1 MAYRS
6 SVDERRPFLPD
17 VVEGRV
23 LLWAGRGAGAV
34 LASLAAV
41 GWLSLLS
48 WSVHDPSF
56 THASNTVTRNWMGPP
71 GAVLADLMLQTLG
84 LAAIFVFLACAG
96 WAAELILR
104 ERVPGWRLR
113 AGLLPVSLLA
123 LAAAFSSLPMP
134 ASWPL
139 HNGLGGIFGD
149 AIFGFIGG
157 LFTTVLGARGGA
169 LGGLL
174 LFAGAACLLGMV
186 LGVSQRELG
195 LLLQR
200 SQHVRI
206 RRSTAQNTD
215 EDAPNWLAGMAAK
228 VAEARRSSHDVAP
241 TTRREPQLGWPGAD
255 DVPQEPALVLRKS
268 PVAAREADEAEPDD
282 FDAATDIDSRAIA
295 ERFAPIGVTIAKRKP
310 AEAMAGLI
318 ARRPAEPSHR
328 RPSLNLL
335 KRPPTNRPNP
345 EFSQSARRDQARV
358 LEDVLGDFGVKGEI
372 KAIKPGPVVTLYE
385 LEPARGTKSSRVVA
399 LSDDIARSMSAQS
412 TRVATVPGRN
422 VIGIELPNARRETV
436 LLRELLESDAWRNAE
451 GTLPVV
457 LGKSIAG
464 DPIVADLARM
474 PHLLVAGTTG
484 SGKSVGVNSL
494 ILSLLYR
501 LSPEECR
508 LLMIDPKMLELSM
521 YNGIPHL
528 LTPVVT
534 DPQKASAAL
543 NWVVSEMEERYKRMS
558 RLGVRNIE
566 IFNNRVRHAKTR
578 GEVLS
583 RTVQTGYD
591 DETGEAIFE
600 HDRLEL
606 EPMPYIVVVVD
617 EFADLMMVA
626 GKDVEAAVQRL
637 AQMARAAG
645 IHLVMATQRPSVDVI
660 TGTIKANF
668 PTRISFKVASKVDSR
683 TILNEQ
689 GAEQLLGQG
698 DMLYSA
704 GSGQVVRVHGPYVSD
719 EEVEQVAA
727 HLRSQGAPDY
737 VAGVTDGPASADD
750 DDEAATRDDGD
761 DLYARATA
769 IVLRDQKASTSYLQR
784 RMSIGYNRAADLIE
798 RMEAEGLISPP
809 NGVGKRFVLNDRK
822 VESEVRPRRVAKRA

>member
-1 MAYRS
+1 M
-6 SVDERRPFLPD
+6 
-17 VVEGRV
+17 
-23 LLWAGRGAGAV
+23 LLWAGRSAGAA
-34 LASLAAV
+34 LAGLAAV

-56 THASNTVTRNWMGPP
+56 THATNTVTRNWMGHP

-84 LAAIFVFLACAG
+84 LAAIFAFLTCAG
-96 WAAELILR
+96 WAAELMLR
-104 ERVPGWRLR
+104 EGVPGWRLR
-113 AGLLPVSLLA
+113 AALLPVSLLV
-123 LAAAFSSLPMP
+123 LAGAFSSLPVP
-134 ASWPL
+134 VSWPL

-149 AIFGFIGG
+149 AAFGFVGG
-157 LFTTVLGARGGA
+157 LLSAVIGARGGA

-174 LFAGAACLLGMV
+174 LFAGAACVLGIV

-195 LLLQR
+195 LLWQR
-200 SQHVRI
+200 SQRVRM
-206 RRSTAQNTD
+206 RSVSD
-215 EDAPNWLAGMAAK
+215 DAPNWLAGMAAK
-228 VAEARRSSHDVAP
+228 VAEARQPAP
-241 TTRREPQLGWPGAD
+241 GSALSARREPQLAWPGAED
-255 DVPQEPALVLRKS
+255 TREEPA
-268 PVAAREADEAEPDD
+268 AAVRGAAAPLAEAGDADAGD
-282 FDAATDIDSRAIA
+282 FDAATDCESRAIA
-295 ERFAPIGVTIAKRKP
+295 ERFAPIGVTIAKRRP
-310 AEAMAGLI
+310 AEAMAGLM
-318 ARRPAEPSHR
+318 ARRSAEPSHR

-335 KRPPTNRPNP
+335 KRPSASRPGQ
-345 EFSQSARRDQARV
+345 EFSQTVRRDQGRV
-358 LEDVLGDFGVKGEI
+358 LEDVLSDFGVKGEI
-372 KAIKPGPVVTLYE
+372 KAIKPGPVVTLFE

-399 LSDDIARSMSAQS
+399 LSDDIARSMSAAS

-451 GTLPVV
+451 GALPVV

-464 DPIVADLARM
+464 DPVIVDLARM

-501 LSPEECR
+501 FSPEDCR

-528 LTPVVT
+528 LSPVVT
-534 DPQKASAAL
+534 DPHKAAAAL
-543 NWVVSEMEERYKRMS
+543 NWAVSEMEERYKRMS

-591 DETGEAIFE
+591 EDTGEAIFE
-600 HDRLEL
+600 QDRLEL

-626 GKDVEAAVQRL
+626 GKEVESAVQRL

-727 HLRSQGAPDY
+727 HLRSQGVPDY
-737 VAGVTDGPASADD
+737 VSGITDGPAAAGNNGDTTSR
-750 DDEAATRDDGD
+750 DEGD

-784 RMSIGYNRAADLIE
+784 RMAIGYNRAADLIE
-798 RMEAEGLISPP
+798 RMEREGLISPA
-809 NGVGKRFVLNDRK
+809 NSVGKRFVLNDHQT
-822 VESEVRPRRVAKRA
+822 VDPEARPRRAGRRA

>member
-1 MAYRS
+1 M
-6 SVDERRPFLPD
+6 
-17 VVEGRV
+17 
-23 LLWAGRGAGAV
+23 LLWAGRIAGTA
-34 LASLAAV
+34 LAGLAAA

-56 THASNTVTRNWMGPP
+56 SHAANTVTRNWMGHP

-84 LAAIFVFLACAG
+84 LAAIFAFLACAG
-96 WAAELILR
+96 WAAELMLR
-104 ERVPGWRLR
+104 EYVPGWRQR
-113 AGLLPVSLLA
+113 TGLLPVALLV
-123 LAAAFSSLPMP
+123 LAAAFSSLPIP

-149 AIFGFIGG
+149 AVFGFVGG
-157 LFTTVLGARGGA
+157 TFSMVLGARGGA

-195 LLLQR
+195 LLWQR
-200 SQHVRI
+200 SQRARVRVV
-206 RRSTAQNTD
+206 SN
-215 EDAPNWLAGMAAK
+215 DASNWLAGMAAK
-228 VAEARRSSHDVAP
+228 VAETRQPSARDTLS
-241 TTRREPQLGWPGAD
+241 TRREPQLAWPGPD
-255 DVPQEPALVLRKS
+255 GERDEPILVVREGVEPAGVTGAD
-268 PVAAREADEAEPDD
+268 AAD
-282 FDAATDIDSRAIA
+282 FDAATECDSRAIA
-295 ERFAPIGVTIAKRKP
+295 ERFAPIGVAITGRKP
-310 AEAMAGLI
+310 AAAMAKFI
-318 ARRPAEPSHR
+318 ARRAVEPSHR
-328 RPSLNLL
+328 PPSLNLL
-335 KRPPTNRPNP
+335 RRPSASRPGH
-345 EFSQSARRDQARV
+345 EYSQAARRDQGRV

-372 KAIKPGPVVTLYE
+372 KAIKPGPVVTLFE

-399 LSDDIARSMSAQS
+399 LSDDIARSMSAAS

-436 LLRELLESDAWRNAE
+436 LLRDLLESDAWRNAE
-451 GTLPVV
+451 GALPVV

-464 DPIVADLARM
+464 DPVIVDLARM

-501 LSPEECR
+501 LSPEDCR

-534 DPQKASAAL
+534 DPQKAAAAL

-566 IFNNRVRHAKTR
+566 IFNNRVRHAKKR

-591 DETGEAIFE
+591 EETGEAIFE
-600 HDRLEL
+600 QDRLEL

-626 GKDVEAAVQRL
+626 GKEVESAVQRL

-668 PTRISFKVASKVDSR
+668 PSRISFKVASKVDSR

-704 GSGQVVRVHGPYVSD
+704 GSGQVMRVHGPYVSD

-727 HLRSQGAPDY
+727 HLRSQGVPEY
-737 VAGVTDGPASADD
+737 VSGITDGPAAADD
-750 DDEAATRDDGD
+750 DGPASLDDGD

-784 RMSIGYNRAADLIE
+784 RMAIGYNRAADLIE
-798 RMEAEGLISPP
+798 RMEREGLISPA
-809 NGVGKRFVLNDRK
+809 NSVGKRFVLNDHHKAEPEIR
-822 VESEVRPRRVAKRA
+822 SRRAARRA

>member
-1 MAYRS
+1 M
-6 SVDERRPFLPD
+6 L
-17 VVEGRV
+17 
-23 LLWAGRGAGAV
+23 AGF
-34 LASLAAV
+34 AAV

-56 THASNTVTRNWMGPP
+56 THATNTATRNWMGQP

-84 LAAIFVFLACAG
+84 LAAIFAFLACAG
-96 WAAELILR
+96 WAAELLLR

-113 AGLLPVSLLA
+113 AGLLPVSLLV
-123 LAAAFSSLPMP
+123 LAAAFSSLPVP

-149 AIFGFIGG
+149 AVFGLVGG
-157 LFTTVLGARGGA
+157 LFTTILGARGGA

-195 LLLQR
+195 LLWQR
-200 SQHVRI
+200 SQRVRV
-206 RRSTAQNTD
+206 RSSESD
-215 EDAPNWLAGMAAK
+215 DAPNWLAGMAAK
-228 VAEARRSSHDVAP
+228 VVEARQPAP
-241 TTRREPQLGWPGAD
+241 DNAQSARREPQLAWPGAE
-255 DVPQEPALVLRKS
+255 DVREVTDSAVRKA
-268 PVAAREADEAEPDD
+268 PVPIGDAGDAEAGD
-282 FDAATDIDSRAIA
+282 FDAATDFDSRAIA

-335 KRPPTNRPNP
+335 KRPSTSRPGH
-345 EFSQSARRDQARV
+345 EHSQAARRDQGRV
-358 LEDVLGDFGVKGEI
+358 LEDVLSDFGVKGEI
-372 KAIKPGPVVTLYE
+372 KAIKPGPVVTLFE
-385 LEPARGTKSSRVVA
+385 LEPARGTKSSRVAA

-451 GTLPVV
+451 GALPVV

-464 DPIVADLARM
+464 DPVVVDLARM

-501 LSPEECR
+501 LAPEDCR

-534 DPQKASAAL
+534 DPQKAAAAL
-543 NWVVSEMEERYKRMS
+543 NWAVNEMEERYKRMS

-566 IFNNRVRHAKTR
+566 IFNNRVRHAKKR

-591 DETGEAIFE
+591 EDTGEAIFE
-600 HDRLEL
+600 QDRLEL

-626 GKDVEAAVQRL
+626 GKEVESAVQRL

-727 HLRSQGAPDY
+727 HLRSQGVPDY
-737 VAGVTDGPASADD
+737 VVGITDGPSAADD
-750 DDEAATRDDGD
+750 DSDATARDDGD

-798 RMEAEGLISPP
+798 RMENEGLISPP

-822 VESEVRPRRVAKRA
+822 MEPEVKSRRAGRRA

>member
-1 MAYRS
+1 MAR
-6 SVDERRPFLPD
+6 
-17 VVEGRV
+17 
-23 LLWAGRGAGAV
+23 
-34 LASLAAV
+34 
-41 GWLSLLS
+41 
-48 WSVHDPSF
+48 
-56 THASNTVTRNWMGPP
+56 
-71 GAVLADLMLQTLG
+71 
-84 LAAIFVFLACAG
+84 
-96 WAAELILR
+96 
-104 ERVPGWRLR
+104 
-113 AGLLPVSLLA
+113 
-123 LAAAFSSLPMP
+123 
-134 ASWPL
+134 
-139 HNGLGGIFGD
+139 
-149 AIFGFIGG
+149 
-157 LFTTVLGARGGA
+157 
-169 LGGLL
+169 
-174 LFAGAACLLGMV
+174 
-186 LGVSQRELG
+186 
-195 LLLQR
+195 
-200 SQHVRI
+200 
-206 RRSTAQNTD
+206 
-215 EDAPNWLAGMAAK
+215 
-228 VAEARRSSHDVAP
+228 
-241 TTRREPQLGWPGAD
+241 
-255 DVPQEPALVLRKS
+255 
-268 PVAAREADEAEPDD
+268 
-282 FDAATDIDSRAIA
+282 
-295 ERFAPIGVTIAKRKP
+295 
-310 AEAMAGLI
+310 LI

-335 KRPPTNRPNP
+335 KRPSANRPGT
-345 EFSQSARRDQARV
+345 ELSQAAQRDQAQV
-358 LEDVLGDFGVKGEI
+358 LEDVLSDFGVKGEI

-422 VIGIELPNARRETV
+422 VIGIELPNARRESV
-436 LLRELLESDAWRNAE
+436 LLRDLLESDAWRNAE
-451 GTLPVV
+451 GALPVV

-464 DPIVADLARM
+464 DPVVADLARM

-501 LSPEECR
+501 LAPEDCR

-534 DPQKASAAL
+534 DPQKAAAAL
-543 NWVVSEMEERYKRMS
+543 NWAVSEMEERYKLMS

-566 IFNNRVRHAKTR
+566 IFNNRVRHAKKR

-591 DETGEAIFE
+591 ENTGEAIFE
-600 HDRLEL
+600 QDRLEL

-626 GKDVEAAVQRL
+626 GKDVESAVQRL

-727 HLRSQGAPDY
+727 HLRSQGTPDY
-737 VAGVTDGPASADD
+737 VAGITDVPAAADD
-750 DDEAATRDDGD
+750 DDDMAARDGGD
-761 DLYARATA
+761 DLYARATV

-822 VESEVRPRRVAKRA
+822 VEPEMRPGRVAKRA

>member
-1 MAYRS
+1 
-6 SVDERRPFLPD
+6 V
-17 VVEGRV
+17 
-23 LLWAGRGAGAV
+23 
-34 LASLAAV
+34 
-41 GWLSLLS
+41 
-48 WSVHDPSF
+48 
-56 THASNTVTRNWMGPP
+56 
-71 GAVLADLMLQTLG
+71 
-84 LAAIFVFLACAG
+84 
-96 WAAELILR
+96 
-104 ERVPGWRLR
+104 
-113 AGLLPVSLLA
+113 
-123 LAAAFSSLPMP
+123 LAAAFSSLPGP

-149 AIFGFIGG
+149 AVFGFVGG
-157 LFTTVLGARGGA
+157 LFSTILGARGGA

-195 LLLQR
+195 LLWQR
-200 SQHVRI
+200 SQRVRV
-206 RRSTAQNTD
+206 RPTVPDD
-215 EDAPNWLAGMAAK
+215 EGAPNWLAGMAAK
-228 VAEARRSSHDVAP
+228 VADARRP
-241 TTRREPQLGWPGAD
+241 TLDNVLAARREPLLGWPDPEDGLA
-255 DVPQEPALVLRKS
+255 EPA
-268 PVAAREADEAEPDD
+268 PVARRASAPISEAADPEAFD
-282 FDAATDIDSRAIA
+282 FDAATDSDSRAIA
-295 ERFAPIGVTIAKRKP
+295 ERFAPIGVTISKRKP
-310 AEAMAGLI
+310 AAAMAGLI

-335 KRPPTNRPNP
+335 KRPSANRPSM
-345 EFSQSARRDQARV
+345 ELSQAARRDQAQV
-358 LEDVLGDFGVKGEI
+358 LEDVLSDFGVKGEI

-451 GTLPVV
+451 GALPVV

-464 DPIVADLARM
+464 DAVVADLARM

-501 LSPEECR
+501 LAPEDCR

-534 DPQKASAAL
+534 DPQKAAAAL
-543 NWVVSEMEERYKRMS
+543 NWAVSEMEERYKRMS

-566 IFNNRVRHAKTR
+566 IFNNRVRHAKKR

-591 DETGEAIFE
+591 ENTGEAIFE
-600 HDRLEL
+600 QDRLEL

-626 GKDVEAAVQRL
+626 GKDVESAVQRL

-727 HLRSQGAPDY
+727 HLRSQGTPDY
-737 VAGVTDGPASADD
+737 VAGITDVPAAADD
-750 DDEAATRDDGD
+750 DDDMAARDGGD
-761 DLYARATA
+761 DLYARATV

-809 NGVGKRFVLNDRK
+809 NGVGIKGRK
-822 VESEVRPRRVAKRA
+822 GFGRGVRGRE

>member
-1 MAYRS
+1 M
-6 SVDERRPFLPD
+6 
-17 VVEGRV
+17 
-23 LLWAGRGAGAV
+23 LLWAGRSAGAV
-34 LASLAAV
+34 LAGFAAV

-56 THASNTVTRNWMGPP
+56 THATNTATRNWMGQP

-84 LAAIFVFLACAG
+84 LAAIFAFLACAG
-96 WAAELILR
+96 WAAELLLR
-104 ERVPGWRLR
+104 ERVSGWRLR

-123 LAAAFSSLPMP
+123 LAAAFSSLPVP

-139 HNGLGGIFGD
+139 HNGFGGIFGD
-149 AIFGFIGG
+149 AVFGVVGG
-157 LFTTVLGARGGA
+157 LFTTILGARGGA

-195 LLLQR
+195 LLWQR
-200 SQHVRI
+200 SRGARVR
-206 RRSTAQNTD
+206 SSVSD
-215 EDAPNWLAGMAAK
+215 DAPNWLAGMAAK
-228 VAEARRSSHDVAP
+228 VAEARQPAARDNLSA
-241 TTRREPQLGWPGAD
+241 RREPELGWPGAE
-255 DVPQEPALVLRKS
+255 DVSEEPA
-268 PVAAREADEAEPDD
+268 PVARRPSASTSDAGNADTSD
-282 FDAATDIDSRAIA
+282 FDAATDDDSRAIA

-318 ARRPAEPSHR
+318 ARRPAGPSHR

-335 KRPPTNRPNP
+335 KRASTARPGQ
-345 EFSQSARRDQARV
+345 EFSQAARRDQGRV
-358 LEDVLGDFGVKGEI
+358 LEDVLSDFGVKGEI
-372 KAIKPGPVVTLYE
+372 KAIKPGPVVTLFE

-399 LSDDIARSMSAQS
+399 LSDDIARSMSAAS

-451 GTLPVV
+451 GALPVV

-464 DPIVADLARM
+464 DPVVVDLARM

-501 LSPEECR
+501 LAPEDCR

-534 DPQKASAAL
+534 DPQKAAAAL
-543 NWVVSEMEERYKRMS
+543 NWAVNEMEERYKRMS

-566 IFNNRVRHAKTR
+566 IFNNRVRHAKKR

-591 DETGEAIFE
+591 EDTGEAIFE
-600 HDRLEL
+600 QDRLEL

-626 GKDVEAAVQRL
+626 GKEVESAVQRL

-727 HLRSQGAPDY
+727 HLRSQSVPDY
-737 VAGVTDGPASADD
+737 VPGITEGPVAADD
-750 DDEAATRDDGD
+750 DNDLSARDDGD

-798 RMEAEGLISPP
+798 RMESEGLISPP

-822 VESEVRPRRVAKRA
+822 LEPEIKPRRAGRWA

>member
-17 VVEGRV
+17 AVEGRA
-23 LLWAGRGAGAV
+23 LLWAGRSAGAV
-34 LASLAAV
+34 LAGLAAV

-56 THASNTVTRNWMGPP
+56 THASNTATRNWMGQP

-84 LAAIFVFLACAG
+84 LAAIFAFLACAG

-104 ERVPGWRLR
+104 ERVPSWRLR
-113 AGLLPVSLLA
+113 AGLLPFSLLT
-123 LAAAFSSLPMP
+123 LAAAFSSLPVP

-149 AIFGFIGG
+149 AVFGFVGG
-157 LFTTVLGARGGA
+157 LLSTILGTGGSA

-174 LFAGAACLLGMV
+174 LFAGAACLFGMV

-195 LLLQR
+195 LLWQR
-200 SQHVRI
+200 SQRVRV
-206 RRSTAQNTD
+206 RSAPIHD
-215 EDAPNWLAGMAAK
+215 EAPNWLAGMAAK
-228 VAEARRSSHDVAP
+228 AADARRPAP
-241 TTRREPQLGWPGAD
+241 DSALSARREPQLGWPGPEGVAA
-255 DVPQEPALVLRKS
+255 EPALITRRAS
-268 PVAAREADEAEPDD
+268 PPVTEAADPEAND

-318 ARRPAEPSHR
+318 ARRPAEASHR

-335 KRPPTNRPNP
+335 KRPSASRPGS
-345 EFSQSARRDQARV
+345 ELSQAARRDQAQV
-358 LEDVLGDFGVKGEI
+358 LEDVLSDFGVKGEI

-436 LLRELLESDAWRNAE
+436 LLRELLESDAWRNAD
-451 GTLPVV
+451 GALPVV

-464 DPIVADLARM
+464 DPVVADLARM

-501 LSPEECR
+501 LAPEDCR

-521 YNGIPHL
+521 YNGVPHL

-534 DPQKASAAL
+534 DPQKAAAAL

-566 IFNNRVRHAKTR
+566 IFNNRVRHAKKR

-591 DETGEAIFE
+591 DNTGEAIFE
-600 HDRLEL
+600 QDRLEL
-606 EPMPYIVVVVD
+606 EPMPFIVVVVD

-626 GKDVEAAVQRL
+626 GKEVESAVQRL

-698 DMLYSA
+698 DMLYST

-727 HLRSQGAPDY
+727 HLRSQGVPDY
-737 VAGVTDGPASADD
+737 VAGITDVPAAADD
-750 DDEAATRDDGD
+750 DDDTAALDGGD
-761 DLYARATA
+761 DLYARATI

-822 VESEVRPRRVAKRA
+822 VEPEMRPGREAKRA